1 MGFFDLFATKV
12 DTAVPVEATD
22 VDAAAIAPYYSEVG
36 NLFLFGG
43 VITASRAEAMS
54 VPTVARALGII
65 QTIGSLPMHTRNE
78 ATGEKVTTA
87 RDQST

>member
-1 MGFFDLFATKV
+1 MGFFDLFAPKV
-12 DTAVPVEATD
+12 ETAVPVEASN

-54 VPTVARALGII
+54 VPTVR
-65 QTIGSLPMHTRNE
+65 TRIGNHSNNCFTSNAHT
-78 ATGEKVTTA
+78 
-87 RDQST
+87 Q

>member
-1 MGFFDLFATKV
+1 MGFFDLFTPKV
-12 DTAVPVEATD
+12 DAAVPVEAAA

-54 VPTVARALGII
+54 VPTCARAL
-65 QTIGSLPMHTRNE
+65 
-78 ATGEKVTTA
+78 
-87 RDQST
+87 